1 MINDAVDHYHSLLMT
16 GGFGDDAIWRLDT
29 GTRRWGLNFGGRPV
43 CNVLRP
49 FFVSEQR
56 YAEVTRHSALVL
68 FAIHKVYELMMKD
81 ARVRHEAGVT
91 AEEEKLIQIEPGYSA
106 PDASGRL
113 DTFFDSK
120 GGFGI
125 VEYNPDS
132 PGGLLYGDVLGDIF
146 SEMAVTREFEKRFPL
161 RRVSIRPRILKT
173 LLACYREWG
182 WSDHPNIAIVDWKDA
197 KTRAE
202 FEISREYFES
212 RGYPTRVLDPDELE
226 YRGGWLSSGDF
237 RIHLVYKRVITGELL
252 ERCGFEHPLIRAAA
266 DRAVCVVNSFRVQLL
281 FRKSLFAML
290 QDPAFENLFTADE
303 IRAVKMHVPWTRQL
317 REGHTSHGG
326 RTIDLLDFAMRH
338 RERLVLKP
346 NGEYGG
352 RGVVLGWETSDEKW
366 QVALKSAIDGDF
378 VVQERVEVPD
388 EEFPSVDRGEIR
400 LLRRFVDFD
409 PYAWRGESVEGAGV
423 RLSTS
428 PVLNVT
434 SGGGSAVPIFLLS
447 NGGGS

>member
-1 MINDAVDHYHSLLMT
+1 MINDPVDHYHSLLT
-16 GGFGDDAIWRLDT
+16 GSLADDALWRLDS
-29 GTRRWGLNFGGRPV
+29 GMRRWGLNFGGRPV

-56 YAEVTRHSALVL
+56 YAEVTRRSAIVL
-68 FAIHKVYELMMKD
+68 SAIHKLYELMMKD
-81 ARVRHEAGVT
+81 ARVRREAGVT
-91 AEEEKLIQIEPGYSA
+91 SDEEKLIQIEPGYSA

-113 DTFFDSK
+113 DAFFDSN

-132 PGGLLYGDVLGDIF
+132 PGGLLYGDVLGEIF
-146 SEMAVTREFEKRFPL
+146 SGMAVIREFEKSFRL
-161 RRVSIRPRILKT
+161 RRVPVRPRILET

-182 WSDHPNIAIVDWKDA
+182 WSDHPNIAIVDWKEA

-202 FEISREYFES
+202 FEVSREYFES
-212 RGYPTRVLDPDELE
+212 RGFPTRVLDPDDLE

-237 RIHLVYKRVITGELL
+237 RIHLVYKRVLTGELL
-252 ERCGFEHPLIRAAA
+252 KRCGLEHALIRAAA
-266 DRAVCVVNSFRVQLL
+266 DRAVCVINSFRVQLM

-290 QDPAFENLFTADE
+290 QDPAFENLFTTDE
-303 IRAVKMHVPWTRQL
+303 IRAVKMHVPWTRRL
-317 REGHTSHGG
+317 REGHTTYRG
-326 RTIDLLDFAMRH
+326 RKVDLLDFVVKE

-346 NGEYGG
+346 NSEYGG
-352 RGVVLGWETSDEKW
+352 RGVFLGWEASDEEW
-366 QVALKSAIDGDF
+366 QVVLKSAIESDF

-388 EEFPSVDRGEIR
+388 EEFPSLRRGEIR
-400 LLRRFVDFD
+400 LLRRYVDFD

-434 SGGGSAVPIFLLS
+434 SGGGSAAPIFLLS
-447 NGGGS
+447 NGGGA